1 MTKTV
6 YIKLTM
12 GKSLTEYLTT
22 ASVLCYQ
29 IDHPL
34 CLHHLKTYTNDNKQ
48 DPLTGRHQ
56 VIGSSPITQQ
66 ND

>member
-1 MTKTV
+1 MSDIKKTKQKCKAEGEAMTKTV
-6 YIKLTM
+6 YIKFTV

-34 CLHHLKTYTNDNKQ
+34 CLHHLKT
-48 DPLTGRHQ
+48 
-56 VIGSSPITQQ
+56 
-66 ND
+66 